1 MGLTDTVPSVQAG
14 FDYTF
19 ATNCLPITTQ
29 FNDTSTAI
37 GTTIT
42 ARLWDFGDGTTDT
55 SQGPFHDF
63 LVNGSYTVTL
73 TVNDDSGHTS
83 TISQLVSIN
92 ITMPSVNLPPDTS
105 VCQGTPIIL
114 DAGPQ
119 PPGVQ
124 YYWSTGETTRT
135 IQVDTTGDYY
145 VQAYFGYCQG
155 YSEIHV
161 SAKPEMSVKFGGS
174 QADSCLPIT
183 MHFTDLTEICG
194 TNIIYRRWDFDNG
207 DSSHLQNPNFLYA
220 SAGAHTVSL
229 TERDDNGVEMVSTQ
243 TIYVNNNAGLVNLPG
258 DTVIC
263 FGTPLVLDAGNQGN
277 HYLWSTGDT
286 TRTLSVMDGGTYLV
300 KVTNNNCIGWD
311 SLVVSAIFPL
321 APGFSADITSKCLP
335 VLVHF
340 TDGTQILCGSSPVT
354 GWNWN
359 FGDSS
364 SSQQPSPDHIY
375 NKAGRFTVKLTVH
388 NSLGV
393 SATASN
399 DIVITTIGPVS
410 VPMDAATICLGNTV
424 TLDAANEGSRYAWTP
439 AALLTNDTIHNPVAM
454 PHETTLFKVQVTK
467 CGVTVTG
474 SVMVYVDSV
483 SHPVIQYDGA
493 TLLSQPAVTYQWYK
507 DSAAIPGATSRTYK
521 PLTAGYYQV
530 EISNLKGCFGRSA
543 NYFFLS
549 EGVVIPG
556 SKMKVKVSP
565 SPATGGS
572 VNLLFSKM
580 PGEPAGVNVYD
591 AYGRKMYSGSCSN
604 VVNPIDCSH
613 FYKGQYFVE
622 VLIKGQRVV
631 LPLLIL

>member
-1 MGLTDTVPSVQAG
+1 MGLTDTIPSVQAAY
-14 FDYTF
+14 DYTF
-19 ATNCLPITTQ
+19 ATDCLPISTQ

-42 ARLWDFGDGTTDT
+42 SRLWDFGDGTTDT

-63 LVNGSYTVTL
+63 LVNGNYTVTL
-73 TVNDDSGHTS
+73 TVYDDSGHTS
-83 TISQLVSIN
+83 TISKLVSIN
-92 ITMPSVNLPPDTS
+92 ITMPSVYLPPDTS
-105 VCQGTPIIL
+105 VCQGSPIIL

-124 YYWSTGETTRT
+124 YYWSTGETTRS

-145 VQAYFGYCQG
+145 VQAYFGNCQS

-161 SAKPEMSVKFGGS
+161 SAKPEMSVNFAGS

-183 MHFTDLTEICG
+183 MNFTDLTEICG

-207 DSSHLQNPNFLYA
+207 DSSLLQNPHFLYA

-229 TERDDNGVEMVSTQ
+229 TERDNNGMETTTTQ
-243 TIYVNNNAGLVNLPG
+243 TIYVNNNAGLVNLPN
-258 DTVIC
+258 DTAIC
-263 FGTPLVLDAGNQGN
+263 FGNPLVLDAGNQGN
-277 HYLWSTGDT
+277 HYLWNTGDT

-311 SLVVSAIFPL
+311 SLVVSTIFPL
-321 APGFSADITSKCLP
+321 APGFSSNITSKCLP

-364 SSQQPSPDHIY
+364 SSQQPAPDHIY
-375 NKAGRFTVKLTVH
+375 NKAGKFTVKLTVR

-393 SATASN
+393 STTASS
-399 DIVITTIGPVS
+399 DIIITTVGPVS
-410 VPMDAATICLGNTV
+410 VPMDAATICLGNTAK
-424 TLDAANEGSRYAWTP
+424 LDAANEGARYAWTP
-439 AALLTNDTIHNPVAM
+439 AALLTNDTIRNPVAM

-467 CGVTVTG
+467 CGVTVAD

-483 SHPVIQYDGA
+483 SRPVIQYDGA

-507 DSAAIPGATSRTYK
+507 DSVAIAGATSRTYK

-543 NYFFLS
+543 NYFFLQ

-565 SPATGGS
+565 SPATGS
-572 VNLLFSKM
+572 SINVLFSKM
-580 PGEPAGVNVYD
+580 PGEPAGINVYD